1 MPTKLFEKEEESNF
15 RDAGIFSLFSNQKTP
30 LSPMKTNTNRE
41 LLLMHKFTEE
51 WSTNFSSQVSRI
63 MNIVDQQDTLDGIIP
78 IIEVA
83 NVYNQRFAHAR
94 TDKENLLK
102 NRKARPFEFLIH
114 KN

>member
-1 MPTKLFEKEEESNF
+1 
-15 RDAGIFSLFSNQKTP
+15 
-30 LSPMKTNTNRE
+30 MKTNANRE

-63 MNIVDQQDTLDGIIP
+63 MTIVDQKDTMDGIMP

-83 NVYNQRFAHAR
+83 NVYNQRFAQTR
-94 TDKENLLK
+94 SDKENLLK
-102 NRKARPFEFLIH
+102 NRKSRPFEFLIH

>member
-1 MPTKLFEKEEESNF
+1 
-15 RDAGIFSLFSNQKTP
+15 
-30 LSPMKTNTNRE
+30 
-41 LLLMHKFTEE
+41 
-51 WSTNFSSQVSRI
+51 
-63 MNIVDQQDTLDGIIP
+63 MNIVDQHDTLDGIIP

-83 NVYNQRFAHAR
+83 NVYNQRFAHTK

>member
-1 MPTKLFEKEEESNF
+1 
-15 RDAGIFSLFSNQKTP
+15 
-30 LSPMKTNTNRE
+30 
-41 LLLMHKFTEE
+41 MHKFTEE

-63 MNIVDQQDTLDGIIP
+63 MNIVDQKDTLDGIMP

-83 NVYNQRFAHAR
+83 NVYNQRFAQTR

-102 NRKARPFEFLIH
+102 NRKSRPFEFLIH

>member
-1 MPTKLFEKEEESNF
+1 
-15 RDAGIFSLFSNQKTP
+15 
-30 LSPMKTNTNRE
+30 MKTNTNRE

-114 KN
+114 KNWSGQTGKVFISLSKSLSFYASYECVLS

>member
-1 MPTKLFEKEEESNF
+1 
-15 RDAGIFSLFSNQKTP
+15 
-30 LSPMKTNTNRE
+30 MKTNTNRE

-63 MNIVDQQDTLDGIIP
+63 MNIVDQKDTLDGIMP

-83 NVYNQRFAHAR
+83 NVYNQRFAQTR
-94 TDKENLLK
+94 LDKENLLK
-102 NRKARPFEFLIH
+102 NRKSRPFEFLIH